1 MRNKKLVYNLLEDGD
16 MISEQYQVKDEAST
30 NPNNIW
36 LANDKIFIRVP
47 GIIEQDFYNLVSSFL
62 LDVAIA
68 HNKSDIVLLVDSDGG
83 ELAPTLG
90 VYGLLEAMDNKI
102 ITVAFNRC
110 CSAACV
116 LFALGKE
123 RYFLKD
129 TEYIIHQIRTSIY
142 MESQVQTT
150 QVKKIADSLE
160 ACQNDYRKII
170 MKKTKIPKDKL
181 DSIFSSVEDT
191 RFKNE
196 EIIAYNIAT
205 KVFKKFSS
213 IPL

>member
-1 MRNKKLVYNLLEDGD
+1 MKNKKMVYSLEENAD
-16 MISEQYQVKDEAST
+16 MASEQYLREDET
-30 NPNNIW
+30 NALSDNIW
-36 LANDKIFIRVP
+36 FTDDRIFIRVP

-110 CSAACV
+110 CSAACI

-129 TEYIIHQIRTSIY
+129 TEYIIHQIRASIY
-142 MESQVQTT
+142 TESQVQTT
-150 QVKKIADSLE
+150 QVKKIADSFE
-160 ACQNDYRKII
+160 ACQNDYKKII
-170 MKKTKIPKDKL
+170 MKKTKIPKNKL
-181 DSIFSSVEDT
+181 DAIFSSIEDT

>member
-1 MRNKKLVYNLLEDGD
+1 MKNKKMIYSLEENAD
-16 MISEQYQVKDEAST
+16 MTLEQYPREDENST
-30 NPNNIW
+30 NFGNVW
-36 LANDKIFIRVP
+36 FANDKIFIRVP
-47 GIIEQDFYNLVSSFL
+47 EIIEPEFYNFVSSFL
-62 LDVAIA
+62 LDVVIS
-68 HNKSDIVLLVDSDGG
+68 HNKSDIILLVDSLGG
-83 ELAPTLG
+83 DLASTLG
-90 VYGLLEAMDNKI
+90 VYSLLEAMENKI
-102 ITVAFNRC
+102 ITVAFNMC
-110 CSAACV
+110 CSAACI

-129 TEYIIHQIRTSIY
+129 TVYIIHQIRTSIY
-142 MESQVQTT
+142 TESQVQTT

-181 DSIFSSVEDT
+181 DVIFSSVEDT
-191 RFKNE
+191 RFKSE